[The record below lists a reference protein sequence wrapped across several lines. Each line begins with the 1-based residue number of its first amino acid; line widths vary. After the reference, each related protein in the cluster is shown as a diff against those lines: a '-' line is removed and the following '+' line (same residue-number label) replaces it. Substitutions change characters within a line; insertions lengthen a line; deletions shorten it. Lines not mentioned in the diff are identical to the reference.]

1 MNNES
6 PGALFEALRL
16 LELPSGVPAA
26 RTRRFPDDV
35 GLLIRLLAGDEA
47 SLEQARQQHPAAAEV
62 LLDAAEFYLL
72 QVCFTPGVDSYRVLG
87 VNRDQPLERIR
98 EHYRLLVRWLHPD
111 RNSDAWQTV
120 YLDRVNQAWR
130 DLRHPPE
137 RARYDQDL
145 PETATADAVVPVTG
159 VPAFAQVAAA
169 KAPGL
174 RTLSARTMHR
184 LPARVLAALGVAA
197 ALALGWFYL
206 DQPDRRET
214 PVSQAVD
221 EPAASP
227 SPARFR
233 TGPPPIPTPSEP
245 VEVLPMVAAPA
256 NAQRA
261 EDSPAAAARFSGGAL
276 VVSSTLPA
284 AAEPKVSTPQTSQH
298 SATPGR
304 PGKLAG
310 GPSQAQSPTVARTAP
325 TIAVAEAPASA
336 PPLAPPPTDDAAD
349 RAAASVIAASS
360 ATPAAPADRVD
371 PMAVQM
377 LLAQFQRAYGA
388 GDLIRLMALFTR
400 DARNRPQAQGL
411 LADEYRALFESS
423 RARSLSLSH
432 VNWWQETGGLAVVA
446 SFEAA
451 VTPLDSHR
459 ERLSTGDIYFELR
472 REGDVVRIAS
482 VRHQENQR

>member
-1 MNNES
+1 MNSES

-16 LELPSGVPAA
+16 LELPAGVPAA
-26 RTRRFPDDV
+26 RTRRFPADV

-47 SLEQARQQHPAAAEV
+47 SLEQARQQHPAAVEV

-137 RARYDQDL
+137 RAQYDRDM
-145 PETATADAVVPVTG
+145 PETATADAAEPDTG
-159 VPAFAQVAAA
+159 VPAFARVAAA
-169 KAPGL
+169 KAPAL
-174 RTLSARTMHR
+174 RPVSARTMHR
-184 LPARVLAALGVAA
+184 LPARVLAVLGAVA

-206 DQPDRRET
+206 DQPDRRAT
-214 PVSQAVD
+214 PLLSVD
-221 EPAASP
+221 EQAASP
-227 SPARFR
+227 GPARFR
-233 TGPPPIPTPSEP
+233 TGPSPVPTPSVP
-245 VEVLPMVAAPA
+245 VEALPIVAPPA
-256 NAQRA
+256 NRQTA
-261 EDSPAAAARFSGGAL
+261 DVLPAAAVRFSGGVL

-284 AAEPKVSTPQTSQH
+284 TAERKDSTPQTSQG
-298 SATPGR
+298 SANPGR
-304 PGKLAG
+304 PGKVAS
-310 GPSQAQSPTVARTAP
+310 GPSQAQSPTVARSAP
-325 TIAVAEAPASA
+325 AVAVAEAPASA
-336 PPLAPPPTDDAAD
+336 ALLAPTPTEDAAD
-349 RAAASVIAASS
+349 RAAPPVIAAST
-360 ATPAAPADRVD
+360 AAPAAPADRVD
-371 PMAVQM
+371 PLAVQM

-400 DARNRPQAQGL
+400 DARNRPQQQGL
-411 LADEYRALFESS
+411 LADDYRALFESS

-472 REGDVVRIAS
+472 REGDAVRIAS